1 MKLANK
7 TDKAIKANL
16 RAWYRVATKRQVVEG
31 KRWYENANLFASEL
45 ASKSGHSTGKIA
57 GVISALSP
65 RNKWNKNL
73 TDAETVTWAQAR
85 KLKPSDVKV
94 STYHKNKNKAFDI
107 LEGTKAIE
115 EKSRKTY
122 SFVKNVG
129 ELDEAYI
136 TVDSWH
142 LRACQ
147 SKPSKM
153 VKPKEVQESVTPKQY
168 DRIKELTMQV
178 AKEFN
183 VKGYE
188 LQAIV
193 WVAIKEKTEA

>member
-1 MKLANK
+1 MKLSNQ
-7 TDKAIKANL
+7 TDRAIKANL
-16 RAWYRVATKRQVVEG
+16 RAWYKVASKRQVIEG
-31 KRWYENANLFASEL
+31 KRWYEDANLFASEL
-45 ASKSGHSTGKIA
+45 ASKSGHSTEKIA

-65 RNKWNKNL
+65 RNKWHKNL
-73 TDAETVTWAQAR
+73 QDAETVTWAQAR
-85 KLKPSDVKV
+85 KMKPSQVKV
-94 STYHKNKNKAFDI
+94 STYHKNKDKAFNI
-107 LEGTKAIE
+107 LDGTQAIE

-129 ELDEAYI
+129 ELDENYI

-153 VKPKEVQESVTPKQY
+153 VKPKEVQEVVTPKQY
-168 DRIKELTMQV
+168 DRIKDLTITV
-178 AKEFN
+178 AEEFN
-183 VKGYE
+183 IKGYE
-188 LQAIV
+188 FQAIV